1 MGTNFG
7 MTGVETFIMQ
17 LCAAQRRLGMAPSV
31 TLELDNRA
39 EVARSGAALGV
50 PVTDFPRAP
59 LASPLPGKLGAAAL
73 RARRVRRLVQQLR
86 DADVLHMHSVGIVG
100 LDALVAAAIRRL
112 PAVIVTHH
120 LTMTAF
126 APQRNR
132 TSDLTLALERRL
144 AHRAVMPYAA
154 AADELVAHG
163 VPAER
168 VAAIPFCCDEEL
180 FGGAITPPAP
190 GSLTLVMAARLFPGK
205 GQELLLAAVASL
217 RPRYPGLRLLLVGEG
232 PTRGALEAEIRRLEL
247 GDAVELRG
255 LVPHEL
261 MPTVFA
267 EGHVIVLP
275 SSMPGETFPI
285 SLLEGMSMGMPAI
298 GSRWFGIP
306 DIIVD
311 GESGFVVEPGSVDA
325 LARAIEHYLAD
336 PAAFAAAS
344 KNARARAKAHFT
356 GAAVAGAY
364 AALYAEALS

>member
-1 MGTNFG
+1 
-7 MTGVETFIMQ
+7 
-17 LCAAQRRLGMAPSV
+17 
-31 TLELDNRA
+31 
-39 EVARSGAALGV
+39 
-50 PVTDFPRAP
+50 
-59 LASPLPGKLGAAAL
+59 
-73 RARRVRRLVQQLR
+73 
-86 DADVLHMHSVGIVG
+86 
-100 LDALVAAAIRRL
+100 
-112 PAVIVTHH
+112 
-120 LTMTAF
+120 
-126 APQRNR
+126 
-132 TSDLTLALERRL
+132 
-144 AHRAVMPYAA
+144 
-154 AADELVAHG
+154 
-163 VPAER
+163 
-168 VAAIPFCCDEEL
+168 
-180 FGGAITPPAP
+180 
-190 GSLTLVMAARLFPGK
+190 
-205 GQELLLAAVASL
+205 
-217 RPRYPGLRLLLVGEG
+217 
-232 PTRGALEAEIRRLEL
+232 
-247 GDAVELRG
+247 
-255 LVPHEL
+255 